1 MKNLKQTENVG
12 KEKQSWRLVQ
22 SDFKNFCTA
31 TETQRVWCGGKDRY
45 VSQWSRTESP
55 ESDPCLHGQLIFKQ
69 RAKYDLMEKE
79 LYFQQSAKTTETT
92 RNKQTLPHS
101 IHNNELKMDH
111 RPKTQAK
118 NHRISIRKHRRKCL
132 QLGWA
137 KIS

>member
-31 TETQRVWCGGKDRY
+31 TETQRVWYGGKDRY

-79 LYFQQSAKTTETT
+79 LYFQQRVLRQLRRQEINKPYLIAYTTMNSKWITD
-92 RNKQTLPHS
+92 
-101 IHNNELKMDH
+101 LKH
-111 RPKTQAK
+111 KPKITEFP
-118 NHRISIRKHRRKCL
+118 
-132 QLGWA
+132 
-137 KIS
+137 